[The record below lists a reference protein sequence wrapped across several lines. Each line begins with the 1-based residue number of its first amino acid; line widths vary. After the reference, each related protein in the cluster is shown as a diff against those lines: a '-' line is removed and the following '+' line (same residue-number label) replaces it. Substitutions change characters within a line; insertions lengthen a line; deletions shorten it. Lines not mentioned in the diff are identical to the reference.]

1 MEITFAL
8 ETSRELSSFSFYKDA
23 LYTFESV
30 LSKGLLGFNSDLVE
44 KICIGLICCSPIFA
58 QFTQVRRPK
67 YYEDKTFGKIK
78 VNTEL

>member
-44 KICIGLICCSPIFA
+44 KY
-58 QFTQVRRPK
+58 V
-67 YYEDKTFGKIK
+67 
-78 VNTEL
+78 